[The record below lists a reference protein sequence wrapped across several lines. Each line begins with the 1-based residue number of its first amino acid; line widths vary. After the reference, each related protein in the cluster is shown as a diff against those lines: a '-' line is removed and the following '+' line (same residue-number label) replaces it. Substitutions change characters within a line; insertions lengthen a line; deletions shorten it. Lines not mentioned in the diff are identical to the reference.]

1 MGGNSI
7 LEEYQT
13 VKLTLVGVILYC
25 PWNYYDIEIIRTKNL
40 QLKI

>member
-13 VKLTLVGVILYC
+13 VKLPLVGVILTARG
-25 PWNYYDIEIIRTKNL
+25 IITI
-40 QLKI
+40 LKSFERKIFN